1 MLSSKY
7 HVGSNVDYSKV
18 TQKQGMPF
26 SGYWRILGRGGG
38 VGFSTLAKTFN
49 SLIDKSYPHFR
60 DFSLFLTYK
69 LKSCSI
75 YPSYVDGGVV
85 IIAMPRTPMR
95 NDRVSLL
102 LTIPIKTNV
111 ISTTYD

>member
-1 MLSSKY
+1 MHPIDNGIRKPSKIDI
-7 HVGSNVDYSKV
+7 VDGL
-18 TQKQGMPF
+18 TTA
-26 SGYWRILGRGGG
+26 RILGRGGG
-38 VGFSTLAKTFN
+38 GGGGFSTLAKTFN

-60 DFSLFLTYK
+60 DFSLFSTYK
-69 LKSCSI
+69 LKSSAPI
-75 YPSYVDGGVV
+75 YPSRVDGGVV
-85 IIAMPRTPMR
+85 IIVMPRTPMR

>member
-1 MLSSKY
+1 M
-7 HVGSNVDYSKV
+7 
-18 TQKQGMPF
+18 
-26 SGYWRILGRGGG
+26 
-38 VGFSTLAKTFN
+38 GFSTLAKTFN